1 MILLR
6 ANETVLH
13 FEVNDPL
20 TPGALHRHA
29 RSLLLTAL
37 FSFPTQSARR
47 LHSSPFVAI
56 WQIHVGI
63 AEIH

>member
-1 MILLR
+1 MILPTT
-6 ANETVLH
+6 NENVLH

-20 TPGALHRHA
+20 TPRALHRHA
-29 RSLLLTAL
+29 RSLPLTAL

-63 AEIH
+63 AKIH